1 MKSRALLYVPSDTPE
16 AMSAA
21 TLKVAGVPLI
31 VRGVMTLQ
39 LAGIEH
45 CTLLVAAPQREKI
58 ERFLDRYRE
67 RTLPE
72 IDIVEYEEPYRVSP
86 SLIARISASVEER
99 LLLVNA
105 NLIFDKELIAAIRA
119 LPVAPGRVLLAKDGA
134 HRIPAMDAS
143 REAML
148 ALTAFTAGRPCSIES
163 CLNRLAE
170 QAQER
175 TAALP
180 AGSNLFLL
188 RSHRQRYVA
197 EKSLAEAIRHSTPGP
212 VAKHLNKRI
221 SLPIS
226 MVLCK
231 LWVSPH
237 TITVFNILIGL
248 FSGVFVADG
257 HSYWH
262 ILFGALLFQAAS
274 IIDGCDGEVA
284 KLTFRCSKFG
294 QYIDSLSDN
303 LSLGSFI
310 TGLIAGYWRSTHS
323 YVAFAVGAVLL
334 VNLGITFFW
343 MIRYLSQHTQSAS
356 LATFDKDYLS
366 KLSRGPRWLLLFIRY
381 GKYTLKKDVFSFLF
395 LLFAIAGVL
404 YWWLFITAF
413 GVTLSALTLTYL
425 NLRQMA
431 SAEPRPCGSPIPDPR
446 SRIPDPRS
454 RPEELLA

>member
-31 VRGVMTLQ
+31 VRGIMTLQ

-45 CTLLVAAPQREKI
+45 CTLLVAAPQREGI
-58 ERFLDRYRE
+58 ERFLDRYADRN
-67 RTLPE
+67 LPA
-72 IDIVEYEEPYRVSP
+72 IDIVEYDEPYRVSP
-86 SLIARISASVEER
+86 ALISRITISAGER
-99 LLLVNA
+99 LLLINA
-105 NLIFDKELIAAIRA
+105 NLLFDRELIAAIRA
-119 LPVAPGRVLLAKDGA
+119 IPVAPGQVLLAKDGA

-143 REAML
+143 IEAL
-148 ALTAFTAGRPCSIES
+148 QALEEFTAGRPCSIES
-163 CLNRLAE
+163 CLTFLAE
-170 QAQER
+170 RAQEQ
-175 TAALP
+175 AAQLP
-180 AGSNLFLL
+180 AGSNLFLV

-237 TITVFNILIGL
+237 TITVFNILVGL

-257 HSYWH
+257 HSYWL
-262 ILFGALLFQAAS
+262 ILLGALLFQAAS

-334 VNLGITFFW
+334 LNLGITFFW
-343 MIRYLSQHTQSAS
+343 MIRYLARHTQSAS

-366 KLSRGPRWLLLFIRY
+366 KLSRGPRWLLVFIRY

-395 LLFAIAGVL
+395 LLFAVAGVL

-431 SAEPRPCGSPIPDPR
+431 SAETRACGSR
-446 SRIPDPRS
+446 VTSHES
-454 RPEELLA
+454 RPSELPA